1 MSAGAEDVRW
11 VEGPLAVPDTPED
24 FLRELG
30 GPAVLHIPGADRT
43 RTRALVTLLH
53 GDEPSGLRAVHGWL
67 RSGPVPAVNL
77 LVFLGAVEAAL
88 EGPGFRHRALPGR
101 RDLNRCF
108 DTPGEEGEARTA
120 ARALALLRRVPL
132 EALVDLHNTSGATP
146 PCGLGSRADPAL
158 LALASLFA
166 AHYVCTGA
174 MGLGSLTEATGGHVP
189 SVVVECGQRG
199 CAEADRVARE
209 GLARFI
215 GAEKF
220 PDPGPLALYRDPVRV
235 ELVPGAGVAFAPGPV
250 PGAELTLRADAD
262 RFNLETL
269 PPDTLLGWIRPGAPW
284 PLRMGARPGGV
295 RPACPFRVAPGGRLL
310 TLRHFTPLMMTT
322 DPESARADCLCYEVT
337 PMSPPGPRQ
346 RAG

>member
-1 MSAGAEDVRW
+1 MRW
-11 VEGPLAVPDTPED
+11 IEGPLAVPDTPED

-30 GPAVLHIPGADRT
+30 GPAVLRIPGADRS
-43 RTRALVTLLH
+43 RARALVTLLH

-67 RSGPVPAVNL
+67 RSGPAPAVD
-77 LVFLGAVEAAL
+77 VVIFLGAVEAAL
-88 EGPGFRHRALPGR
+88 EGPGFRHRALPGC

-146 PCGLGSRADPAL
+146 PCALGSRADPAL

-174 MGLGSLTEATGGHVP
+174 LGLGSLTEATGGHVP

-199 CAEADRVARE
+199 SAQADRVARN
-209 GLARFI
+209 GLARFV
-215 GAEKF
+215 GAKRLSG
-220 PDPGPLALYRDPVRV
+220 PGHLALYRDPVRV
-235 ELVPGAGVAFAPGPV
+235 ELVPGTSVAFAPGPV
-250 PGAELTLRADAD
+250 PGADLTLRPDVD

-269 PPDTLLGWIRPGAPW
+269 PPDTLLGWLRPGAPW
-284 PLRMGARPGGV
+284 PLRIGSRPGGAS
-295 RPACPFRVAPGGRLL
+295 PPCPFRAGTDGRLL
-310 TLRHFTPLMMTT
+310 TRRHFTPLMMTT
-322 DPESARADCLCYEVT
+322 DPESARGDCLCYEVT
-337 PMSPPGPRQ
+337 PIAPPRPQSGM
-346 RAG
+346 G